1 MKLALCLYK
10 YFPYGGLQRDFLRIL
25 NECRGRGH
33 DVHVYTAE
41 WKEEKPKGVAI
52 TNLKPKF
59 PRGLFAVT
67 NNAQNRSFHSR
78 LQKALAQE
86 SFDLVIGFNKMPGL
100 DVYYG
105 ADFCYLG
112 RALPQYAIYGP
123 LYRFMPR
130 YRHLVSFE
138 KAVFGRD
145 SRTQILSLS
154 EREKTVFQQYYFTP
168 EERFHLLPPALDS
181 DRKPVADR
189 TDTRIHMRRE
199 MGIDASDTLLLFI
212 GSGFRAKGLDRALI
226 ALSHLP
232 PTVLT
237 TTHLVVVGQDQAGP
251 YQRQA
256 HKLQIADRVRFLGY
270 RTDIPELLAAGDLL
284 VHPTYQENIGTILL
298 EAIASGLPVIATDV
312 CGFTSH
318 IIQANAGR
326 VLPSPFDQDQLNQEL
341 TAALDPG
348 KQALWSANGIRYGAN
363 PSLYRRPAYAVDAI
377 ESLVDHRQNNRK
389 DWQ

>member
-1 MKLALCLYK
+1 MPVKLAFCLYK

-25 NECRGRGH
+25 NECCSRGYQ
-33 DVHVYTAE
+33 VHVYTTE
-41 WKEEKPKGVAI
+41 WQGEPPNDFELTVFPSSRIGGNHRRRYKHFHEE
-52 TNLKPKF
+52 T
-59 PRGLFAVT
+59 
-67 NNAQNRSFHSR
+67 
-78 LQKALAQE
+78 QKALTAQH
-86 SFDLVIGFNKMPGL
+86 FDAVVGFNKMPGL

-112 RALPQYAIYGP
+112 RTLPQYAVYGP

-130 YRHLVSFE
+130 YRHMVAFE

-145 SRTQILSLS
+145 SKTQILSIS
-154 EREKTVFQQYYFTP
+154 EREKTVFQQYYGTP

-189 TDTRIHMRRE
+189 AGTRIHMRRE

-212 GSGFRAKGLDRALI
+212 GSGFKTKGLDRALI

-256 HKLQIADRVRFLGY
+256 HKLQIADRVRFLGG

-284 VHPTYQENIGTILL
+284 VHPTYMENIGTILL

-363 PSLYRRPAYAVDAI
+363 PSFYRMSANAVDAI

-389 DWQ
+389 D

>member
-1 MKLALCLYK
+1 
-10 YFPYGGLQRDFLRIL
+10 
-25 NECRGRGH
+25 
-33 DVHVYTAE
+33 VYTAE
-41 WKEEKPKGVAI
+41 WQGQHPNGVDLHI
-52 TNLKPKF
+52 LKSSRLGGNPVRDRRF
-59 PRGLFAVT
+59 FA
-67 NNAQNRSFHSR
+67 R
-78 LQKALAQE
+78 LQKALATEQ
-86 SFDLVIGFNKMPGL
+86 FDAVVGFNKMPGL
-100 DVYYG
+100 DLYYG

-112 RALPQYAIYGP
+112 RAAPQYGP

-130 YRHLVSFE
+130 YRHLAAFE

-145 SRTQILSLS
+145 SKTQILSIS
-154 EREKTVFQQYYFTP
+154 EREKTVFQQYYGTP

-189 TDTRIHMRRE
+189 AGTRIHMRRE

-212 GSGFRAKGLDRALI
+212 GSGFKTKGLDRALI

-256 HKLQIADRVRFLGY
+256 HKLQIADRVRFLGG

-284 VHPTYQENIGTILL
+284 VHPTYMENIGTILL

-363 PSLYRRPAYAVDAI
+363 PSFYRMSANAVDAI

-389 DWQ
+389 D